1 MKTKIG
7 ALVLLGCLSATAS
20 AQNPTVIQDIY
31 STTGVAKANSGE
43 TVIANAFSWNQ
54 GQTTA
59 DISVLPAI
67 LAVINSEDIPS
78 IVESVS
84 IDADGVTVGWNA
96 ADRQLVIYDST
107 GEHGSLE
114 VRVFNLS
121 GIQLAYEKLAQS
133 TTTVSLS
140 NFVPGY
146 YVVAVTED
154 GKLIKT
160 IKLQL
165 K

>member
-7 ALVLLGCLSATAS
+7 VLILMGCMSMAAS

-31 STTGVAKANSGE
+31 STTSAVKAKSGE
-43 TVIANAFSWNQ
+43 TIVSNAFSWNL
-54 GQTTA
+54 GKTTA
-59 DISVLPAI
+59 DLSVMQAI
-67 LAVINSEDIPS
+67 MASLNSEEMTNL
-78 IVESVS
+78 VEG
-84 IDADGVTVGWNA
+84 IDVDVDGITVGWNA
-96 ADRQLVIYDST
+96 ADKQLVICDPA
-107 GEHGSLE
+107 GNHGSLE

-121 GIQLAYEKLAQS
+121 GIQLAYETLAQS
-133 TTTVSLS
+133 TTTVSLT

-146 YVVAVTED
+146 YVVALTED

-160 IKLQL
+160 IKVQL